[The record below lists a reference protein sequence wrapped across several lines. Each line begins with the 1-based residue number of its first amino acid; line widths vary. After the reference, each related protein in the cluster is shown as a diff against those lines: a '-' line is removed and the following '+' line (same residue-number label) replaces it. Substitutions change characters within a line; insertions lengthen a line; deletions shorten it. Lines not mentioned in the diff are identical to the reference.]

1 MLTIAGNVV
10 KYLRYWK
17 TALKNRAFRCSF
29 QREGDGESPSANLFA
44 ASLERPRESAAGASR
59 YRSAEMCASTI
70 RVVPRLTSPLS
81 QGRGFYILLRIFL
94 STAPLASPFGRGVRA
109 KRGRRGETMTKTL
122 SVTCGDSSPGGR
134 AKCPLSRL
142 RRQLSQRCES
152 IVETEKKMTKG
163 ARREIVRCEQT
174 DRTLLRDLSSQSG

>member
-59 YRSAEMCASTI
+59 YRSAEMCEGTI
-70 RVVPRLTSPLS
+70 RVVPRLTSPLDK
-81 QGRGFYILLRIFL
+81 GRGFYSLLRKFL
-94 STAPLASPFGRGVRA
+94 STAAPLASPFGRGGRA

-142 RRQLSQRCES
+142 RRQFSQRES
-152 IVETEKKMTKG
+152 RG
-163 ARREIVRCEQT
+163 P
-174 DRTLLRDLSSQSG
+174 SQHSFSPSFNF

>member
-17 TALKNRAFRCSF
+17 TALKNRAFRCCF
-29 QREGDGESPSANLFA
+29 QREGDGESPSAGLSA

-81 QGRGFYILLRIFL
+81 WGGVFIFYSEFFFPLHLL
-94 STAPLASPFGRGVRA
+94 PLPL
-109 KRGRRGETMTKTL
+109 GEVSERSEDGEGK
-122 SVTCGDSSPGGR
+122 
-134 AKCPLSRL
+134 
-142 RRQLSQRCES
+142 Q
-152 IVETEKKMTKG
+152 
-163 ARREIVRCEQT
+163 
-174 DRTLLRDLSSQSG
+174 